1 MKSFG
6 EGFEISNFY
15 ADDIAMHERGENR
28 VGNLLIRNE
37 SYMKFED
44 LVVNYLEKVYE
55 KKKRISTSELLKEI
69 GLMLEDENSILYQA
83 AKMIFLFIVLGLLI
97 LLLDFSCLCFSKN
110 ILILLLILF

>member
-1 MKSFG
+1 VVFLSQLCKLKLPNILVTTSGAIEEDLIKSTG
-6 EGFEISNFY
+6 ESFEISSFY
-15 ADDIAMHERGENR
+15 ADDTALHEKGSNR
-28 VGNLLIRNE
+28 VGNLVIRNE

-83 AKMIFLFIVLGLLI
+83 
-97 LLLDFSCLCFSKN
+97 SKK
-110 ILILLLILF
+110 